1 MNGDM
6 RFRLRCVKPSFRAV
20 GMPGFSFAMSDEGP
34 WPCFGEYTLPRVVDA
49 SREGQVVATLRRPD
63 GPAMDLGNYDALV
76 VGGGLSGWAAAVT
89 LARAGKDVLLAAER
103 TALGHE
109 VWGALS
115 LWPGADQELPASPL
129 MREVL
134 DGLSEVNAVQRGAL
148 DPVATQVLL
157 ERLASEAGVKLLLQ
171 VWCHREKNGRAIVT
185 GKWGTMSASARVFVD
200 GTRSGSFALE
210 AGATSASRD
219 TDEPPLRRA
228 FLIEA
233 DYDDDALLAVGDDLP
248 VAGGKVRAR
257 RGVWPGDV
265 ILEAGLE
272 LDSAGGAGWEA
283 ESRQVMGEVAARLR
297 SQEEAFSGASL
308 VQVAYDPILP
318 RDEVAQGSDG
328 ASAIQLAALNDTISV
343 TQGALLPAGS
353 EGLVLASPA
362 ADLGEITAV
371 ECYEARNAVRIG
383 EASAAVAG
391 QLLEE

>member
-1 MNGDM
+1 
-6 RFRLRCVKPSFRAV
+6 
-20 GMPGFSFAMSDEGP
+20 
-34 WPCFGEYTLPRVVDA
+34 
-49 SREGQVVATLRRPD
+49 VATLRRPD

-171 VWCHREKNGRAIVT
+171 VWCHREENGRAIVT

-283 ESRQVMGEVAARLR
+283 ESRQVMGEVAARVR